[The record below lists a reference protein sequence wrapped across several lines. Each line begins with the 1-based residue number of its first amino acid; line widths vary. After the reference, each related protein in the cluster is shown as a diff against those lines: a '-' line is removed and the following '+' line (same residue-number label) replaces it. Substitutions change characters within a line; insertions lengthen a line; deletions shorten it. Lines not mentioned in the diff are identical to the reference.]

1 VERTAVGIQT
11 HSIPQA
17 EIIGEATV
25 KEHLP
30 KPEISLMATS
40 LFCFSIK
47 SFLKIYCKILT
58 WFNIIALPFI

>member
-1 VERTAVGIQT
+1 VESTAVGIHT
-11 HSIPQA
+11 HSIPEA

-40 LFCFSIK
+40 LFCFSII
-47 SFLKIYCKILT
+47 SSLPPEINVKI
-58 WFNIIALPFI
+58 